1 MEPIFNPA
9 SEKLIIEWIESKK
22 GESPKRHYYEKKPLK
37 LQFHPKERSKLVRA
51 YFTGEMPA
59 WLKRYA
65 DHHTFKVQAL
75 SHEGKSGWWIAR
87 WGGFLENPLSSPTIK
102 GAIGQLLE
110 QVPNVCADLKEK
122 INDNLQVIENN
133 LLTDPAAFQSFGLY
147 FEPETCEKE
156 GGCLLIEE
164 DVIPIRQESDTD
176 EDYKNRIEAEG
187 KLAELVWEITL
198 PLPDSL
204 SLADNIE
211 HLEEIDI
218 EIDENEEVIEI
229 TENEEVIDLDSL
241 DVESIE
247 FPTLEE
253 VVEDFYQGEVVL
265 LDDEEII
272 PLEEEEVVINTAKS
286 EQTNE
291 IEEVGDFSDEMI
303 EEDIIEEEE
312 TSPPI
317 EEFIGNTD
325 STPSYNGK
333 VIERDDKKSKV
344 LAGQTL
350 LF

>member
-1 MEPIFNPA
+1 MEPIFNSA
-9 SEKLIIEWIESKK
+9 SGKLIIEWIESKK
-22 GESPKRHYYEKKPLK
+22 GESPRRHYFEKKPLK

-65 DHHTFKVQAL
+65 DQHSYKVQAL
-75 SHEGKSGWWIAR
+75 SHEGESGWWIAR

-102 GAIGQLLE
+102 GAISQLLE
-110 QVPNVCADLKEK
+110 QVPNECADLKEK

-133 LLTDPAAFQSFGLY
+133 LLTDPAAFKSFGLF
-147 FEPETCEKE
+147 FEPETIEKE

-164 DVIPIRQESDTD
+164 DVIPLRQDNDTD

-187 KLAELVWEITL
+187 KLAELVWEITT
-198 PLPDSL
+198 PLPESL
-204 SLADNIE
+204 SIAETIKHIE
-211 HLEEIDI
+211 ELDI

-229 TENEEVIDLDSL
+229 KGNEEVIDLDTI
-241 DVESIE
+241 DVEFIE
-247 FPTLEE
+247 SPILDEV
-253 VVEDFYQGEVVL
+253 VVEDFYQGEVVM

-272 PLEEEEVVINTAKS
+272 SLEDVETVINTEY

-291 IEEVGDFSDEMI
+291 IEEGADFLDEVVKVELI
-303 EEDIIEEEE
+303 QEEG
-312 TSPPI
+312 TSSPI
-317 EEFIGNTD
+317 EESIRTTE
-325 STPSYNGK
+325 STPSFNGK

>member
-1 MEPIFNPA
+1 MEPIFNPT

-22 GESPKRHYYEKKPLK
+22 GESAKRHYFEKKPLK
-37 LQFHPKERSKLVRA
+37 LQFHPKERNKLVRG

-65 DHHTFKVQAL
+65 DHHNFKVQAL

-87 WGGFLENPLSSPTIK
+87 WGGFIENPLSSPTIK

-110 QVPNVCADLKEK
+110 QVPNVCADFKKK
-122 INDNLQVIENN
+122 INDNLHVIENN
-133 LLTDPAAFQSFGLY
+133 LLNDPAAFQSFGLY
-147 FEPETCEKE
+147 FEPETFEKE

-164 DVIPIRQESDTD
+164 DVIPLRQDSDTD

-187 KLAELVWEITL
+187 KLAELVWEITS
-198 PLPDSL
+198 PLPESL
-204 SLADNIE
+204 SIAENIE

-229 TENEEVIDLDSL
+229 IGNEEVIDLDTL

-247 FPTLEE
+247 FPILEE

-265 LDDEEII
+265 LDDEDII
-272 PLEEEEVVINTAKS
+272 SLEEVETVINTTEN

-291 IEEVGDFSDEMI
+291 IEEAGDFSDEVDKVDI
-303 EEDIIEEEE
+303 IQEEDTSSPIEE
-312 TSPPI
+312 TSGST
-317 EEFIGNTD
+317 E
-325 STPSYNGK
+325 STPSLSVK

>member
-218 EIDENEEVIEI
+218 ELDENEEVIEI

-247 FPTLEE
+247 FPILEE
-253 VVEDFYQGEVVL
+253 VVEDFYQGDIEL
-265 LDDEEII
+265 LDDEDIILLEDVETEI
-272 PLEEEEVVINTAKS
+272 PTTAEN
-286 EQTNE
+286 EQTNAT
-291 IEEVGDFSDEMI
+291 EEASDYSDEVDKV
-303 EEDIIEEEE
+303 DIIQEDV
-312 TSPPI
+312 SSPI
-317 EEFIGNTD
+317 EEPIGSTE
-325 STPSYNGK
+325 STPSFSGK